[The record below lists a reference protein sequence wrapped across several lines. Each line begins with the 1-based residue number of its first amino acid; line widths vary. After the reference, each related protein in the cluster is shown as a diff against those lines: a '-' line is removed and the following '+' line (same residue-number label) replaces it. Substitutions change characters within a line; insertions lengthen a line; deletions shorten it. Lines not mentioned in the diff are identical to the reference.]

1 LQDLSGVKGN
11 EKKNE
16 KIKSKRKAHSGKKV
30 TDKTK
35 GSNENNDISGKNNEF
50 KNGKKNSGLKRNGDE
65 LSGNKFMSRMHEC
78 NTSTRFLLLFVH
90 HLISFDI
97 T

>member
-1 LQDLSGVKGN
+1 
-11 EKKNE
+11 
-16 KIKSKRKAHSGKKV
+16 V

-65 LSGNKFMSRMHEC
+65 LSERDE
-78 NTSTRFLLLFVH
+78 L
-90 HLISFDI
+90 
-97 T
+97 

>member
-65 LSGNKFMSRMHEC
+65 LSERDE
-78 NTSTRFLLLFVH
+78 L
-90 HLISFDI
+90 
-97 T
+97 